1 MSPDPA
7 ASAGQQPRDGTG
19 AGPLAGIRVIELGQY
34 ISGPYAAKLLADLGA
49 EVIKVES
56 PEGDP
61 MRRWE
66 GRGTMSPQFAAYNR
80 GKRAVTLD
88 LKADG
93 GLDALLALARD
104 ADVLIENFR
113 PGVAAR
119 LGFGPDV
126 LHEVNPRLITC
137 SITGFGPTGPSAA
150 RPAYDTVISAV
161 GGMYSQVVPAETLRP
176 LGPAFSDLLS
186 GMSAAQ
192 AVLAALHARTA
203 RGEGEHV
210 EVSMVGSLIDFLT
223 EAAST
228 YLETGQVAGPDSR
241 PRRAQAYA
249 CVGSDGKA
257 FVIHMSVP
265 EKFWTGLLDVLERPD
280 LADDPRFA
288 TREARVRNYDGL
300 DAELKAITE
309 RMPRQHWLDRLVAH
323 DIPHGPLNTVAD
335 LFDDP
340 QVASMGLVEEIA
352 GPDGAPLRVPAPS
365 TVFHASGRPALRA
378 APRLGEGDADVLAAA
393 AASVISPAAAAP
405 ATTATPEG
413 TRA

>member
-1 MSPDPA
+1 MNP
-7 ASAGQQPRDGTG
+7 QPH
-19 AGPLAGIRVIELGQY
+19 GPLAGVRVIELGQY

-66 GRGTMSPQFAAYNR
+66 GSGQMSPQFAAYNR
-80 GKRAVTLD
+80 SKRAVMLD
-88 LKADG
+88 LKTADG
-93 GLDALLALARD
+93 LEALLGLARD

-126 LHEVNPRLITC
+126 LHEVNPRLISC
-137 SITGFGPTGPSAA
+137 AITGFGPTGPYAK

-161 GGMYSQVVPAETLRP
+161 GAMYSQVVPADTLRP

-192 AVLAALHARTA
+192 AVLAALHARAA

-223 EAAST
+223 EAASS

-249 CVGSDGKA
+249 CAGSDGRA

-265 EKFWTGLLDVLERPD
+265 EKFWVGLLEVLERPD
-280 LADDPRFA
+280 LASDPRFA
-288 TREARVRNYDGL
+288 TREARVRNYDAL
-300 DAELKAITE
+300 DAELKAITAG
-309 RMPRQHWLDRLVAH
+309 MPRQHWLDRLVAH

-340 QVASMGLVEEIA
+340 QIASMQLVEEIA
-352 GPDGAPLRVPAPS
+352 GPDGEALRVPTPS
-365 TVFHASGRPALRA
+365 TRFHRSGRPELHA
-378 APRLGEGDADVLAAA
+378 APRLGEGNNELLQ
-393 AASVISPAAAAP
+393 
-405 ATTATPEG
+405 TTNTEG
-413 TRA
+413 IRA

>member
-1 MSPDPA
+1 MN
-7 ASAGQQPRDGTG
+7 RDHDTGDGVNG

-49 EVIKVES
+49 DVVKVES
-56 PEGDP
+56 PDGDP

-66 GRGTMSPQFAAYNR
+66 GRGAMSPQFAAYNR
-80 GKRAVTLD
+80 GKRAASLD
-88 LKADG
+88 LKSDE
-93 GLDALLALARD
+93 GLAALRELAGE

-113 PGVAAR
+113 PGVADR
-119 LGFGPDV
+119 LGFGPDA
-126 LHEVNPRLITC
+126 LRELNPSIITC
-137 SITGFGPTGPSAA
+137 SITGFGPDGPYAA

-161 GGMYSQVVPAETLRP
+161 GAMYSQVVPADTLRP

-186 GMSAAQ
+186 GLSASQ
-192 AVLAALHARTA
+192 AILAALHARG
-203 RGEGEHV
+203 RRPGGGGEHV

-280 LADDPRFA
+280 LAHDPRFA

-309 RMPRQHWLDRLVAH
+309 RMPRQHWLDRLAAH

-340 QVASMGLVEEIA
+340 QIASMGLVEEIE

-365 TVFHASGRPALRA
+365 TVFHVSGRPALRA
-378 APRLGEGDADVLAAA
+378 APMLGAGDADSLARGAT
-393 AASVISPAAAAP
+393 SVAP
-405 ATTATPEG
+405 AHDLAPEG

>member
-1 MSPDPA
+1 MTRDHETPA
-7 ASAGQQPRDGTG
+7 G
-19 AGPLAGIRVIELGQY
+19 GPLAGIRVVELGQY
-34 ISGPYAAKLLADLGA
+34 ISGPYAAKVLADLGA
-49 EVIKVES
+49 EVVKVES

-66 GRGTMSPQFAAYNR
+66 GHGTMSPQFAAYNR
-80 GKRAVTLD
+80 GKRAVVLD
-88 LKADG
+88 LKTDE
-93 GLDALLALARD
+93 GLSALLDLART

-113 PGVAAR
+113 PGVAER

-126 LHEVNPRLITC
+126 LRELNPRLISC
-137 SITGFGPTGPSAA
+137 SVTGFGAAGPYAR

-161 GGMYSQVVPAETLRP
+161 GAMYSQVVPAETLRP

-192 AVLAALHARTA
+192 AVLAALHARDVDG
-203 RGEGEHV
+203 RGEHV

-249 CVGSDGKA
+249 CVGADGRA
-257 FVIHMSVP
+257 FVVHMSVP
-265 EKFWTGLLDVLERPD
+265 EKFWTGLLDALERPE
-280 LADDPRFA
+280 LAADPRFA
-288 TREARVRNYDGL
+288 TREARVANYDAL
-300 DAELKAITE
+300 DAELKAATA
-309 RMPRQHWLDRLVAH
+309 RMPRQHWLDRLVER

-340 QVASMGLVEEIA
+340 QVASMGLVEEI
-352 GPDGAPLRVPAPS
+352 DGHDGTPLRVPVPS
-365 TVFHASGRPALRA
+365 TRFRRSGRPRLRA
-378 APRLGEGDADVLAAA
+378 APQLGEANADLVGAAG
-393 AASVISPAAAAP
+393 AAP
-405 ATTATPEG
+405 TTSATTAPAVTAASAAAEG